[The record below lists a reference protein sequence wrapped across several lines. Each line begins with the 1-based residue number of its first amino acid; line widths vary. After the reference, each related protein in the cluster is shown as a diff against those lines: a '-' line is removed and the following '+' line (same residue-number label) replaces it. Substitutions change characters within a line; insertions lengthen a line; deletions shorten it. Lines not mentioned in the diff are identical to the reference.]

1 MREPADAFQFV
12 GQQKTCVHS
21 DPHSAKKA
29 GSGLWLLALG
39 YWPFGAIRP
48 ARCNALTARLALRG
62 QKPGASGQQRI
73 RGGGCFLRTVRR
85 VFVTNLALVLV
96 LNLLV
101 KPFYILGIDAAV
113 QGRAGTEAYGGY
125 AALLSLSF
133 LLNILLDVG
142 ITNWNTRHVAQ
153 HTGTMR
159 AQFNGVITIRAL
171 LVVLYAVVIFI
182 AAFVLGYRGKE
193 LGLLAVLVL
202 NQTLVATILFLRSNI
217 AGAQKFA
224 QDSLLSVL
232 DRVLLIGICAWLLWG
247 RGKDAPFPIIWFA
260 WAQTVAYAITA
271 LVALSVVVK
280 HVGLPRPQWNT
291 VFVREV
297 LRQCAPYAL
306 LVLLMTFY
314 YRTDTVM
321 IERLLPDGKLHAGIY
336 AQGFR
341 FFEAFNM
348 LGFLLAGLLLP
359 MFSRML
365 KHGEDIAPLSGLAV
379 RLVIAGTVAVAVIG
393 SFYAKPVMD
402 LRYHEHT
409 LESAPAFAV
418 LIWSFV
424 AVCVTYV
431 FGTLLT
437 ASGDLRTL
445 NRMAA
450 GGMALNILLNLVL
463 IPRYQAL
470 GAAWAG
476 FITQGLMAITQAVI
490 AARRFHLRPTLRQV
504 LSVVGYVGALVALAW
519 LAVARDLSLPPAT
532 IILSVAALGLAGVA
546 GLLPLSGLRSL
557 LVERKAY

>member
-1 MREPADAFQFV
+1 M
-12 GQQKTCVHS
+12 KHM
-21 DPHSAKKA
+21 
-29 GSGLWLLALG
+29 
-39 YWPFGAIRP
+39 
-48 ARCNALTARLALRG
+48 
-62 QKPGASGQQRI
+62 
-73 RGGGCFLRTVRR
+73 RR

-153 HTGTMR
+153 NTGTMR
-159 AQFNGVITIRAL
+159 AQFNGVIVVRAL
-171 LVVLYAVVIFI
+171 LVVLYAVVMAI
-182 AAFVLGYRGKE
+182 AAVVLGYRGGE
-193 LGLLAVLVL
+193 LKLLAVLVL
-202 NQTLVATILFLRSNI
+202 NQALVASILYLRSNI

-247 RGKDAPFPIIWFA
+247 RGPNAPFPIIWFA
-260 WAQTVAYAITA
+260 YAQTVAYAITA
-271 LVALSVVVK
+271 FVALSIVVK
-280 HVGLPRPQWNT
+280 HVGLPRPQWNAG
-291 VFVREV
+291 FVREV

-321 IERLLPDGKLHAGIY
+321 LERLLPDGKLQAGIY

-365 KHGEDIAPLSGLAV
+365 TPSPVSSTGQAKSPGGGGRSAQDIAPLTGLAL
-379 RLVIAGTVAVAVIG
+379 RLVIAGSVAVAVIG

-402 LRYHEHT
+402 LRYHDHT
-409 LESAPAFAV
+409 MYSAPAFAV

-424 AVCVTYV
+424 AVCITYV

-437 ASGDLRTL
+437 ASGDLKTL

-450 GGMALNILLNLVL
+450 GGMVLNILLNFVL
-463 IPRYQAL
+463 IPRYQVL

-476 FITQGLMAITQAVI
+476 LITQGLMAIAQAGI
-490 AARRFHLRPTLRQV
+490 AAHRYRMRPTLSQIFGTA
-504 LSVVGYVGALVALAW
+504 GYVIAIIALTW
-519 LAVARDLSLPPAT
+519 LAVARELAFPLAVGVLS
-532 IILSVAALGLAGVA
+532 IAAVGLAAVA

-557 LVERKAY
+557 LVRNSGQ

>member
-1 MREPADAFQFV
+1 M
-12 GQQKTCVHS
+12 
-21 DPHSAKKA
+21 
-29 GSGLWLLALG
+29 
-39 YWPFGAIRP
+39 
-48 ARCNALTARLALRG
+48 
-62 QKPGASGQQRI
+62 
-73 RGGGCFLRTVRR
+73 RR

-153 HTGTMR
+153 NTGTMH
-159 AQFNGVITIRAL
+159 AQFNGVIVVRAL
-171 LVVLYAVVIFI
+171 LVVLYAVVMAI
-182 AAFVLGYRGKE
+182 AALVLGYRGGE
-193 LGLLAVLVL
+193 LELLAVLVL
-202 NQTLVATILFLRSNI
+202 NQALVASILYLRSNI

-224 QDSLLSVL
+224 QDSMLSVL

-247 RGKDAPFPIIWFA
+247 RGQDAPFPIIWFA
-260 WAQTVAYAITA
+260 YAQTAAYAITA

-280 HVGLPRPQWNT
+280 HVGFPKPRWDPL
-291 VFVREV
+291 FIREV

-321 IERLLPDGKLHAGIY
+321 LERLLPDGKLHAGIY

-409 LESAPAFAV
+409 VDSAPAFAV

-450 GGMALNILLNLVL
+450 GGMVLNIILNLVF
-463 IPRYQAL
+463 IPRYQAV

-476 FITQGLMAITQAVI
+476 LITQGLMAIVQAVI
-490 AARRFHLRPTLRQV
+490 AARRFHLRPSPRQV
-504 LSVVGYVGALVALAW
+504 GAVLGYAGALIALAW
-519 LAVARDLSLPPAT
+519 LAKARDLSLPLAAVV
-532 IILSVAALGLAGVA
+532 LSMAAVGMAAVA

-557 LVERKAY
+557 LIERRTY